1 MQYGHFDDDRR
12 EYVIDRVDLPTSWTN
27 YLGVENTCVVV
38 NHTAGGYM
46 FYKTP
51 EYHRVTR
58 FRGNAVPMDRPG
70 HYVYLRDADSKDYW
84 SISWQPVGKPLDQAK
99 YTCRHGLSYTVYECD
114 YSKIKASQTLSVPI
128 GDDLELWDVKIKNE
142 DQVPRKLQ
150 VFSYCEFSFHHIM
163 IDNQNFQMSLYCA
176 GSSYEEGIIEHD
188 LFYEEFGYQYF
199 TMSETPDGFDC
210 LRDKFL
216 GLYHTEDNP
225 QAVINGKCSGSFE
238 KGNNHC
244 GSLQKDIVLLP
255 GEEKRIVFILGEGNR
270 EAGKKAR
277 EVFF

>member
-128 GDDLELWDVKIKNE
+128 GDNLELWDVKIKNE
-142 DQVPRKLQ
+142 DQVPRRLQ
-150 VFSYCEFSFHHIM
+150 VF
-163 IDNQNFQMSLYCA
+163 
-176 GSSYEEGIIEHD
+176 
-188 LFYEEFGYQYF
+188 
-199 TMSETPDGFDC
+199 
-210 LRDKFL
+210 FL
-216 GLYHTEDNP
+216 L
-225 QAVINGKCSGSFE
+225 
-238 KGNNHC
+238 
-244 GSLQKDIVLLP
+244 
-255 GEEKRIVFILGEGNR
+255 
-270 EAGKKAR
+270 
-277 EVFF
+277 